1 MALPSVNVSLTEDNF
16 VIKEGE
22 PQGEF
27 LCGIVVENM
36 DIINATGLTK
46 EVSDKFMEVNS
57 LSDWWGRLSLI
68 TRNGSGI
75 EFDGLSGGTGR
86 WPNGATG
93 TWKDAWWAIETY
105 LEYGG
110 KAVVGV
116 SGSSPFNSLNTH
128 NLNAIFGVTTGV
140 ESDFG
145 TILTNRQ
152 KDCVALF
159 NIESKESPST
169 PSGADGNRIYI
180 YGSQFVLP
188 AGTDPNTIT
197 NDDDYIEVPLVA
209 GVAGCLAR
217 TQRVAAP
224 WYSPAGLNRGTIL
237 NANLKDP
244 PTAQEAITLSD
255 NRINSVL
262 GFPGRDPALF
272 GNKTGSPTGSVDD
285 TIEKTMLILYIKRTI
300 GEFANS
306 TLFEQNNFTTR
317 QVFSNQA
324 SAVLEDIKAQ
334 NGITEYRI
342 VCDESNNP
350 QSSVIQGKFN
360 AELYIKTVASVEEI
374 KISFNNYDEQT
385 DIN

>member
-16 VIKEGE
+16 VIKQGE

-57 LSDWWGRLSLI
+57 LSDWWGRLSL
-68 TRNGSGI
+68 TVENGSGI
-75 EFDGLSGGTGR
+75 DFDGLSGGTGR

-93 TWKDAWWAIETY
+93 TWKGAWWAIETY

-110 KAVVGV
+110 KAVIGL

-140 ESDFG
+140 ESSFG

-159 NIESKESPST
+159 NIESKESPAT

-197 NDDDYIEVPLVA
+197 SDDDYIEVPLVA

-350 QSSVIQGKFN
+350 QTSVSAGKFN